1 MVCNVSYVQYVMKT
15 IVKEAQRLLA
25 SLAVDLFNLGAW
37 FGLCR
42 ECEHQHP
49 HGGEAPRHLLHADR
63 GNTPGWG
70 ASSQSISSSAMR
82 GNHAP
87 SSPVV
92 EDGGVVSQGGVDTLP
107 HLPGDDEGSRLDLI
121 SDLISKAMS
130 RAGMGSAEPPRKLTL
145 DGGEVL
151 IDGLRQGRILDVV
164 RARPELHERIWVLA
178 WQRSKAGRLGGI
190 YSEASPAGA
199 TAAPHP
205 PAAGSPF
212 NQSLPPDVSGT
223 CVR

>member
-1 MVCNVSYVQYVMKT
+1 MNQSKNFIFQQQEGNELLKIYKLLIRNFKLFIGSLIFFIGFAYLVNHYSVPIYEVST
-15 IVKEAQRLLA
+15 
-25 SLAVDLFNLGAW
+25 
-37 FGLCR
+37 
-42 ECEHQHP
+42 
-49 HGGEAPRHLLHADR
+49 
-63 GNTPGWG
+63 
-70 ASSQSISSSAMR
+70 SILIK
-82 GNHAP
+82 
-87 SSPVV
+87 
-92 EDGGVVSQGGVDTLP
+92 DDT
-107 HLPGDDEGSRLDLI
+107 
-121 SDLISKAMS
+121 KQ
-130 RAGMGSAEPPRKLTL
+130 GMGSAEPPRKLTL

-190 YSEASPAGA
+190 YSEASPAEA

-212 NQSLPPDVSGT
+212 NQSLPPDVSET